1 MKSKNY
7 WLACREKADNIDSKI
22 IMANKMIR
30 DKSRCDL
37 INLTSQDV

>member
-7 WLACREKADNIDSKI
+7 WLACREKTDNIDSKI